1 MHLTYLVFYRI
12 FSNPSGGKDKTLF
25 CMETPFTADVPL
37 YSKNSSV
44 TPPKQSIQSKYNQN
58 YIGENFIPS
67 QSSSISSEIEEN
79 ISSTSNL
86 DDNKITNYDDGERM
100 SGNSS
105 DIPEWADEAVI
116 KGLILLSFIY
126 VNRYSYS
133 NF

>member
-1 MHLTYLVFYRI
+1 
-12 FSNPSGGKDKTLF
+12 
-25 CMETPFTADVPL
+25 VPL

-100 SGNSS
+100 SENSS

-116 KGLILLSFIY
+116 KGLIFLSFIY